1 MTRKSKHLT
10 AISLYAG
17 AGGMDYGF
25 TAAGFETRVSLE
37 FDHDCCETLR
47 KNVANTILENDIH
60 RTESAEIGEIA
71 GLRKGGLSL
80 LYGGPPCQP
89 FSKSGYWSR
98 GFSLRLEDPRASTLH
113 QYMRCVRDLLPAVFV
128 LENVHGIAYSGK
140 EEGFALLQAMTHE
153 INTRAGTN
161 YVLSWAVL
169 NSADYGVPQIRQRF
183 FLVGHREGKKF
194 RFPEPTHRDL
204 LSNEE
209 LFGSRK
215 RPYVA
220 VWFALREVRSK
231 KSEDLKVRGRWAD
244 LLPSIPEGENYL
256 WHTDRKGG
264 LPLFGWRTRYW
275 SFLLKLAKNRPSW
288 TIQAQPGPAIGPF
301 HWQNRL
307 LSVREMAAIQ
317 TFPKTTRFCGSRVSV
332 QRQIGNA
339 VPSLLAEV
347 LGRELRRQY
356 FDEPSRNM
364 RLAVEARGRIPRPEP
379 VQPVPA
385 KFRHLIGNHEP
396 HPGTGKGRAYANGGL
411 GQLNLPAIETP
422 VC

>member
-1 MTRKSKHLT
+1 MSRKSNSLT

-25 TAAGFETRVSLE
+25 TAAGFETRASLE

-47 KNVANTILENDIH
+47 RNARNVIVERDIH
-60 RTESAEIGEIA
+60 TTKSSEFREVGDL
-71 GLRKGGLSL
+71 GQCDLSL

-113 QYMRCVRDLLPAVFV
+113 QYMRCVRDLLPVVFV

-140 EEGFALLQAMTHE
+140 EEGFTLLQAMTRE
-153 INTRAGTN
+153 INARAGTN
-161 YVLSWAVL
+161 YLLSWAVL

-183 FLVGHREGKKF
+183 FLIGHREGKKF
-194 RFPEPTHRDL
+194 RFPEPTHRGLSDHEDL
-204 LSNEE
+204 
-209 LFGSRK
+209 FDRRK

-220 VWFALREVRSK
+220 VWYALRDVRPK

-275 SFLLKLAKNRPSW
+275 SFLLKLAKDRPSW

-301 HWQNRL
+301 HWENRL
-307 LSVREMAAIQ
+307 LSVSEMSAIQ
-317 TFPKTTRFCGSRVSV
+317 TFPKATQFCGSRVSV

-347 LGRELRRQY
+347 LGREIRRQY
-356 FDEPSRNM
+356 FDEPSRKLC
-364 RLAVEARGRIPRPEP
+364 LAVEERGRVPRPEP
-379 VQPVPA
+379 VKPVPA
-385 KFRHLIGNHEP
+385 KFRHLIGKHKP
-396 HPGTGKGRAYANGGL
+396 HPGTGKGRGYVNGAL
-411 GQLNLPAIETP
+411 AA
-422 VC
+422 